1 MSDEVGYL
9 SAARYGKDLVRVCR
23 VTRQGDTHH
32 VVEYTAR
39 VLLEGDI
46 ETSYTKADNS
56 VVVATDTV
64 KNTIYILS
72 KTSPHVHNPPAFAL
86 HIALHF
92 TSTYPHIKKCYV
104 DLQMHKWSRIQVA
117 GKAHGWAFERNGDEK
132 GVVEAC
138 ADSSAGQD
146 KTTAYVKVGLKD
158 LLVLKTA
165 GSSFTNF
172 HRDQYT
178 TLQEVDDRLFSTSVD
193 LKYDV
198 QLPPNVPLT
207 IANIGKVDKFVD
219 FQKTYEKTRQ
229 ATLEVFATDESAS
242 VQATMYKTAQRV
254 LKESPAIKNVTYAY
268 PNKHYIPVNLTP
280 FKLDNGLGR
289 EGGAEVFHPVADPS
303 GYITA
308 TITRKDSRSSKL

>member
-1 MSDEVGYL
+1 MSEEVGYL

-23 VTRQGDTHH
+23 VTREGNTHH

-64 KNTIYILS
+64 KNTVYILS
-72 KTSPHVHNPPAFAL
+72 KTSPHVHNPPAFAM

-92 TSTYPHIKKCYV
+92 TTTYPHISKCFV
-104 DLQMHKWSRIQVA
+104 DLISHKWSRIQVD
-117 GKAHGWAFERNGDEK
+117 GKAHGWAFERDGEEK

-138 ADSSAGQD
+138 ADKSSG

-158 LLVLKTA
+158 LLVLKTT
-165 GSSFTNF
+165 GSSFTKF

-198 QLPPNVPLT
+198 SLPPSVPLT
-207 IANIGKVDKFVD
+207 IENIGKINQHVD
-219 FQKTYEKTRQ
+219 FQNVYLKTRK

-254 LKESPAIKNVTYAY
+254 LKESPSIKSVTYAY
-268 PNKHYIPVNLTP
+268 PNKHYIPVNLNA
-280 FKLDNGLGR
+280 FNLENGLGR

-308 TITRKDSRSSKL
+308 TVTRKDINSSKL